1 MNPVQALRNQIQP
14 TSDPRV
20 GMTALMLATAVFLA
34 VNTPQVDDTSGN
46 VLTGGPAAMVERI
59 AEWRPQGPPPWAEM
73 DQAAS
78 EDVEPAR
85 TRSADDAQ
93 RSRRTSSDIRSRT
106 QR

>member
-1 MNPVQALRNQIQP
+1 MNPVQVLRNPIQAN
-14 TSDPRV
+14 SDPRV
-20 GMTALMLATAVFLA
+20 GMTALMLLTAVFLA
-34 VNTPQVDDTSGN
+34 VSTPQVNDTSGN

-73 DQAAS
+73 DQTSS
-78 EDVEPAR
+78 EDVEPAG